1 MPKNLPLVTIITPSY
16 NHVEYIEQAIE
27 SVVSQTYKNIEY
39 FIVDD
44 GSTDGT
50 HELFKVLEKKYP
62 DFHFEVHKENRG
74 HIRFSETVEK
84 ANGNYICWLSS
95 DDWFLPEKVEKQ
107 VALFQK
113 LPEDYG
119 VVYSG
124 GLRYFMD
131 TQEYKEPF
139 TNKMMKRGDIL
150 KELLTEPFF
159 IYPITPMIKRECFDT
174 YSFSSAY
181 RAEGE
186 AIYFKIAMRYKF
198 DYVDESLVV
207 MRDHSSNTGKD
218 IYTMLKDNISIREK
232 LFNHPDF
239 PEDLKYLKNKII
251 SKIYFLKGWEM
262 IRLKKQYKD
271 GFINLKKA
279 FKLRPNYIFNLR
291 FLFGMFYSFI
301 KK

>member
-1 MPKNLPLVTIITPSY
+1 MQNNLPLVTVITPSY
-16 NHVEYIEQAIE
+16 NHVDYIEQAIE
-27 SVVSQTYKNIEY
+27 SVARQTYKNIEY

-50 HELFKVLEKKYP
+50 HELFVKLKKEYP
-62 DFHFEVHKENRG
+62 QFIFEVHKENRG
-74 HIRFSETVEK
+74 HIRFSETVAK
-84 ANGNYICWLSS
+84 ANGKYICWLSS
-95 DDWFLPEKVEKQ
+95 DDWYLPEKIEKQ
-107 VALFQK
+107 VNLIES

-131 TQEYKEPF
+131 TKTYREPA
-139 TNKMMKRGDIL
+139 TNKMMRRGRIL

-159 IYPITPMIKRECFDT
+159 IYPITPMVKKECFDY
-174 YSFSSAY
+174 YSFSPKY

-198 DYVDESLVV
+198 DYVDEPLVV
-207 MRDHSSNTGKD
+207 MRDHSGNIGKE
-218 IYTMLKDNISIREK
+218 IHTMLEDNINARKE
-232 LFNHPDF
+232 LFSHPDF

-251 SKIYFLKGWEM
+251 SRIYFLKGWEM
-262 IRLKKQYKD
+262 IRLKNLYKS
-271 GFINLKKA
+271 GFENLKKA
-279 FKLRPNYIFNLR
+279 FILRPKYIFNPR
-291 FLFGMFYSFI
+291 FLFGILYSFF